1 MVPPA
6 LLGELGRGL
15 GLSLLR
21 ARREA
26 DQPEPRRSTT
36 DNITMEGH
44 TDTAAVFMHDS
55 AERRDSSEPPLP
67 VSTLLDS
74 LSYINMA
81 DDDAP
86 AIDFVSLGM
95 FILGTAS
102 PSPAPQLSRALS

>member
-44 TDTAAVFMHDS
+44 TDMHDS